1 MNRITQRKFFL
12 LQILLL
18 YAFCIQGQD
27 FRRNIEFKQFVPKG
41 QWIVGSSIS
50 YSEHNE
56 NNYQF
61 LIVEGLNSDGYTF
74 KVTPLICYAFKDNIA
89 GGGRFSYGRTLARL
103 SETDIVINEDNKF
116 NVKDMYS
123 LSHSFSGMAILR
135 NYISLGNSR
144 RFALYCETQ
153 LQFGKSQS
161 KIVTG
166 SGESLTGTYK
176 TGTDLGIGVTPG
188 MVAFINNF
196 MAVELNVGVMGFNF
210 SKERQVTDQVHVGEQ
225 SMSSGNFK
233 INIFSLGLGIA
244 FYL

>member
-1 MNRITQRKFFL
+1 M
-12 LQILLL
+12 
-18 YAFCIQGQD
+18 QGQD
-27 FRRNIEFKQFVPKG
+27 LRRNIEFKQFVPKG
-41 QWIVGSSIS
+41 QWIVGSSVS

-56 NNYQF
+56 KNYQF

-74 KVTPLICYAFKDNIA
+74 KVTPLICYAFKENIA
-89 GGGRFSYGRTLARL
+89 GGGRFSYGRTLTRL

-123 LSHSFSGMAILR
+123 LRHSFSGMAILR

-176 TGTDLGIGVTPG
+176 TGTDLGIGVSPG

>member
-1 MNRITQRKFFL
+1 
-12 LQILLL
+12 
-18 YAFCIQGQD
+18 
-27 FRRNIEFKQFVPKG
+27 
-41 QWIVGSSIS
+41 
-50 YSEHNE
+50 
-56 NNYQF
+56 QF

-89 GGGRFSYGRTLARL
+89 GGGRFSYGRTLTRL

-210 SKERQVTDQVHVGEQ
+210 SKERQVTNQVHVGEQ